1 MYSER
6 KRRSAAGPS
15 VKTDGMIRLNKF
27 IASSGLYS
35 RREADRLMEAGDVTV
50 DDEIAQPGRMITGKE
65 KIKEKAKESI
75 YSKLA
80 RAKISAD
87 ADNQARWEQQKHQTN
102 RKKDMEL

>member
-6 KRRSAAGPS
+6 KRRGAAGPS

-50 DDEIAQPGRMITGKE
+50 DDEIAQPGRMFTGKE
-65 KIKEKAKESI
+65 KIKVRDQIIRSQ
-75 YSKLA
+75 
-80 RAKISAD
+80 D
-87 ADNQARWEQQKHQTN
+87 
-102 RKKDMEL
+102 RKVVVA

>member
-50 DDEIAQPGRMITGKE
+50 DDEIAQPGRMITGKDQGQRSDHSF
-65 KIKEKAKESI
+65 AGPQGCSG
-75 YSKLA
+75 L
-80 RAKISAD
+80 
-87 ADNQARWEQQKHQTN
+87 
-102 RKKDMEL
+102 L